1 MYSVAIWAQ
10 SVHTFEVSQLLVV
23 CMPPRLLLRKPAV
36 RTTMKVLTTKKNAH
50 GNGKLAIKHPSGDLI
65 VKCKIKR
72 ILKTPAASI
81 EQCKDEE
88 SLSEMSS
95 SWWYWSSPSWWG
107 SLEDSMAFTAA
118 DNQAPPLTLND
129 GPQPLIKQAT
139 DKAKMALQSL
149 QALKTRLIETI
160 SCAEDEG
167 GDAKSFMDKT
177 LKGKTD
183 YVETLIKGY
192 ESIIQTKRIKDA
204 LGAPQPTTPQD
215 IRNKMRADSKV
226 ADTLKAHITVVQG
239 MLQS

>member
-1 MYSVAIWAQ
+1 MTKQRTLEHSR
-10 SVHTFEVSQLLVV
+10 TVSGSTNPTDAL
-23 CMPPRLLLRKPAV
+23 
-36 RTTMKVLTTKKNAH
+36 
-50 GNGKLAIKHPSGDLI
+50 
-65 VKCKIKR
+65 
-72 ILKTPAASI
+72 
-81 EQCKDEE
+81 DEGGFCD
-88 SLSEMSS
+88 SLCEM
-95 SWWYWSSPSWWG
+95 WG
-107 SLEDSMAFTAA
+107 SLEDSMAFTVA

-183 YVETLIKGY
+183 YVETLIKGW